1 MSKSSRRIMRTTA
14 AVIGM
19 SAIGAM
25 GSGTAF
31 AATAP
36 ALDGAPDAAGATGLT
51 GVQDGL
57 GAVEEVGGTDLHS
70 FEMPSVADQSVKSA
84 YVARRHHDGRN
95 HDGRNH
101 RSHRDHGQ
109 HHRGKHHRHH

>member
-1 MSKSSRRIMRTTA
+1 MSKSSRWTVRTTA

-19 SAIGAM
+19 TAIGAM

-36 ALDGAPDAAGATGLT
+36 GLDGVPDTAGATDLAGA
-51 GVQDGL
+51 QDGL

-70 FEMPSVADQSVKSA
+70 FEMPSAADQSVTSA
-84 YVARRHHDGRN
+84 YPARRHHDN
-95 HDGRNH
+95 RNH
-101 RSHRDHGQ
+101 RSHRDSARNHHLHG
-109 HHRGKHHRHH
+109 RHHRHH